1 MDGAGTRCT
10 RCWPT
15 GRRSRSARRGRVIST
30 RSRPCTRRCPRTTPT
45 CGSSTSAGR
54 WPRSRP
60 GGSARSRP
68 RPGGAARAGRR
79 RGGRRGQLRH
89 GRDRD
94 SRGLLRGGRPH
105 ASQGH
110 RHPAA
115 RASGLPRQEPPDHHL
130 HRGDP
135 DGEQGHAERVR
146 RSRTARRTPLR
157 GRGLRADVPAAQR
170 GRRPHA
176 RQLPERRGR
185 KGAPRGGRQPA
196 VRVRARV
203 GRGDRREPAAG
214 HGGPGDPGQHP
225 GQRVRRPALRG
236 EPAGPADRRRAVPGL
251 GARPA
256 RAGRP
261 GGDRGTRRDGA

>member
-1 MDGAGTRCT
+1 MWMAQDQVYALLADGTTVEIRPAGPGDFGAVEAMHKAMSPDNTYMRFFNISRLVGRDRGPADLQGAG
-10 RCWPT
+10 
-15 GRRSRSARRGRVIST
+15 A
-30 RSRPCTRRCPRTTPT
+30 
-45 CGSSTSAGR
+45 
-54 WPRSRP
+54 
-60 GGSARSRP
+60 

-89 GRDRD
+89 GRDRE
-94 SRGLLRGGRPH
+94 SRGRLRGGRPH
-105 ASQGH
+105 APQGH

-115 RASGLPRQEPPDHHL
+115 RASGLLRQEPPDHHL

-146 RSRTARRTPLR
+146 RSRTACRTPLR
-157 GRGLRADVPAAQR
+157 GRGLQADVPAAQR

-185 KGAPRGGRQPA
+185 KGAPRRGRQPA

-203 GRGDRREPAAG
+203 GRGDRREPAPG
-214 HGGPGDPGQHP
+214 DGGPGDPGQHP
-225 GQRVRRPALRG
+225 GQRVRRPPLHG
-236 EPAGPADRRRAVPGL
+236 EPAGPADRRRAVPVL

-256 RAGRP
+256 RGRSTW
-261 GGDRGTRRDGA
+261 R